1 MAFKDVLLTLTSYPE
16 PTAVSMVNDAVSI
29 AAALDAR
36 LAAISWEVHMEV
48 PGSFLAQTIIDI
60 PGIAAHETAK
70 SRKNAKDLLAAFE
83 AAAAKSGVTHET
95 IFEKCATHRTPTLL
109 VDYARLRDLTIMP
122 APESYDLWCAEE
134 IIFESGRPT
143 LILPTV
149 PRSRPFQLDTVGVA
163 WDFSRTAT
171 RAVSD
176 ALPLLEK
183 AKKVRVVIVTNEK
196 SFDSQHSPEELAR
209 NLAHHG
215 IDVVLDEVDAQGRLI
230 GEVLKAYVLSHGID
244 LLVMGAY
251 GQSRW
256 REVLLGG
263 ATRSLLLKPP
273 VPVFFSR

>member
-1 MAFKDVLLTLTSYPE
+1 MAFKDVLLTLMSYPE
-16 PTAVSMVNDAVSI
+16 PTPVSVADDAVSV
-29 AAALDAR
+29 AAALGAH
-36 LAAISWEVHMEV
+36 LAAISCEVHLEAPGNFLAKAIIDV
-48 PGSFLAQTIIDI
+48 PGIV
-60 PGIAAHETAK
+60 AHESAK
-70 SRKNAKDLLAAFE
+70 SRDNAQGLLAAFE
-83 AAAAKSGVTHET
+83 ATAAGSGVSHET
-95 IFEKCATHRTPTLL
+95 ILEKCAAHKTSALL

-122 APESYDLWCAEE
+122 EPEAFDLWYAEE

-149 PRSRPFQLDTVGVA
+149 PRSRPIQFGTIGVA

-183 AKKVRVVIVTNEK
+183 AENVCIVIVKNEK
-196 SFDSQHSPEELAR
+196 SFNSQRSPEELAE
-209 NLAHHG
+209 NLARHG
-215 IDVVLDEVDAQGRLI
+215 IDVVLDEVDAEGRPI
-230 GEVLKAYVLSHGID
+230 GEVLKAYVLSRGID

-256 REVLLGG
+256 REFVLGG
-263 ATRSLLLKPP
+263 ATRSLLSKPP